1 MNLVYL
7 TGYEL
12 FCGHPLII
20 LKNTERI
27 IKSRSF
33 SLTRAET
40 SSCVKHHNNFIGE
53 QCQIG
58 DLPVAIS
65 APSGVIFDDVP
76 LFCGGHKTGDP
87 TTNCYKLRDDL
98 TWDQVNW
105 LS

>member
-1 MNLVYL
+1 MYNLL
-7 TGYEL
+7 GWQTNQAQCKQNEL
-12 FCGHPLII
+12 
-20 LKNTERI
+20 KAN
-27 IKSRSF
+27 
-33 SLTRAET
+33 
-40 SSCVKHHNNFIGE
+40 SCFKHHNNFIGE

-65 APSGVIFDDVP
+65 APSAVIFDDVP